1 MSDWKGPT
9 MPIQVRKM
17 ATVTICAL
25 VLAAGCGGGGSDG
38 LGGSSVP
45 LACSDIPLGT
55 GPAVAAATPAS
66 TCQTRPTTAPGR
78 LSWVANRETA
88 VNSSGGGY
96 RVYRGSTPGFDVTAA
111 SPWVAVPSSETSVQ
125 LSGLTPGVH
134 YLKVVAFSPGGNA
147 SAPSAEVCVRLQ

>member
-17 ATVTICAL
+17 AAVTICAL

-38 LGGSSVP
+38 PGGNAVP
-45 LACSDIPLGT
+45 LACGDLPPGA
-55 GPAVAAATPAS
+55 GPAVTAAAPAS
-66 TCQTRPTTAPGR
+66 TCQTRSASDPGR

-88 VNSSGGGY
+88 VNSDGGGY
-96 RVYRGSTPGFDVTAA
+96 RVYRGSAPGFDVAA
-111 SPWVAVPSSETSVQ
+111 VSPWVEVPSSQTWAQ
-125 LSGLTPGVH
+125 ISGLTPGVH